1 MDFVVQKLDHEDEE
15 GGLEQACS
23 QVSLHQQPQNDDAC
37 DIMMIFP
44 KRLDIVIMLLMMM
57 MHVLIST
64 PKL

>member
-37 DIMMIFP
+37 FIMMIFP

-64 PKL
+64 AKL

>member
-23 QVSLHQQPQNDDAC
+23 QVSLHQQLQNDDAC

>member
-57 MHVLIST
+57 MHVPIST

>member
-23 QVSLHQQPQNDDAC
+23 QASLHQQPQNDDAC